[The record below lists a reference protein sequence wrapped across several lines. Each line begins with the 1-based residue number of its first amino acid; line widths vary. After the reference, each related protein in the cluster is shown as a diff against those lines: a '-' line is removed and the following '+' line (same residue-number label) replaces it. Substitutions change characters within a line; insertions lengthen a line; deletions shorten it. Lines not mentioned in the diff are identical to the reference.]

1 MMTLGPTLYVQDSR
15 GAVAFYCEAFH
26 MTIGYHAFHPDGTYL
41 HAELERGGCTIF
53 AVSESSDAA
62 ILTVVVQID
71 FFHALRIVTQSRH
84 DGVESVNQS
93 GIAAHALALRL
104 RGLALGFDAGLAFA
118 GPPDS
123 TALAALGTLAALA
136 PGLAQR

>member
-62 ILTVVVQID
+62 IRTVM
-71 FFHALRIVTQSRH
+71 
-84 DGVESVNQS
+84 
-93 GIAAHALALRL
+93 IAARQPTMSFGINLDNDEELAHAYEALAREGHVI
-104 RGLALGFDAGLAFA
+104 RPLGPVPWSPVG
-118 GPPDS
+118 GVTPPTTPIS
-123 TALAALGTLAALA
+123 SRPTTAPVSRKASSVS
-136 PGLAQR
+136 

>member
-15 GAVAFYCEAFH
+15 AAVAFYCEAFH

-62 ILTVVVQID
+62 IRT
-71 FFHALRIVTQSRH
+71 AM
-84 DGVESVNQS
+84 
-93 GIAAHALALRL
+93 IAARQPTMSFGINLDNDEELAHAYEALAREGHVI
-104 RGLALGFDAGLAFA
+104 RPLGPVPWSPASADVVDKYGVCWYVYASQHR
-118 GPPDS
+118 PD
-123 TALAALGTLAALA
+123 
-136 PGLAQR
+136 